1 MWRISPFREPEDPLS
16 WRVSGPLPDS
26 ANTGA
31 PDERLLFA
39 SMIELVS
46 LGSNGTGEMLARG
59 Y

>member
-1 MWRISPFREPEDPLS
+1 MPGF
-16 WRVSGPLPDS
+16 LPDS

-31 PDERLLFA
+31 PDERLPFA

>member
-1 MWRISPFREPEDPLS
+1 M
-16 WRVSGPLPDS
+16 SGFLPDS

-31 PDERLLFA
+31 PERLPFA

>member
-1 MWRISPFREPEDPLS
+1 
-16 WRVSGPLPDS
+16 VSGALPDS

-31 PDERLLFA
+31 PDERLPFA

-46 LGSNGTGEMLARG
+46 LGSDGTGEMLAHG